1 MPILFLFV
9 LHSLLHQSKIK
20 GKKMAET
27 GVTVGLGE
35 RTYPIRISSGL
46 LAEIGSDLRQRNIG
60 TKYGIIADDTVAKL
74 YGKQCMQ
81 SLEAAGLRAELI
93 TFPHGEA
100 NKHMATV
107 TALASALARR
117 GFDRGDAL
125 IALGGGVTGD
135 ITGFLAAVYMRG
147 IPFVQ
152 VPTTLL
158 SQVDSSVGGKTGVD
172 LPEGKN
178 LVGVFY
184 QPKAVYI
191 DTDVLHT
198 LPLDEL
204 QGGLAEVIKYG
215 VIHDADF
222 FAFLEKNKDA
232 VFALQQDVITRLI
245 ARCCE
250 IKAWVVE
257 QDEREGGLRRI
268 LNFGHTIGH
277 AVEAASDFQLIHGK
291 AVAVG
296 MCAAAK
302 LAVRTG
308 CLAEQDACAIRDLI
322 AQYGLPVSIPAELER
337 QRMKKYLLN
346 DKKTVA
352 GRVFYVLPEAI
363 GKVVITD
370 QVSEDTLD
378 GVLIGD

>member
-1 MPILFLFV
+1 
-9 LHSLLHQSKIK
+9 
-20 GKKMAET
+20 
-27 GVTVGLGE
+27 
-35 RTYPIRISSGL
+35 
-46 LAEIGSDLRQRNIG
+46 
-60 TKYGIIADDTVAKL
+60 
-74 YGKQCMQ
+74 
-81 SLEAAGLRAELI
+81 
-93 TFPHGEA
+93 
-100 NKHMATV
+100 
-107 TALASALARR
+107 
-117 GFDRGDAL
+117 
-125 IALGGGVTGD
+125 TGD
-135 ITGFLAAVYMRG
+135 ITGFLAAIYMRG

-222 FAFLEKNKDA
+222 FAFLKKNKDA
-232 VFALQQDVITRLI
+232 VFALQQDVLTRLI

-291 AVAVG
+291 SVAIG

-308 CLAEQDACAIRDLI
+308 CLAEQDACAIQDLI
-322 AQYGLPVSIPAELER
+322 ERYELPRSIPAELDR
-337 QRMKKYLLN
+337 QLIKKYLLN
-346 DKKTVA
+346 DKKTIA

-363 GKVVITD
+363 GKVMITNQVSAHDVDAVITCP
-370 QVSEDTLD
+370 V
-378 GVLIGD
+378 

>member
-1 MPILFLFV
+1 MLILFLFV
-9 LHSLLHQSKIK
+9 LHQRKIK

-27 GVTVGLGE
+27 VVTVGLDD
-35 RTYPIRISSGL
+35 RSYPIRISSGL
-46 LAEIGSDLRQRNIG
+46 LAEIGADLRQRNIG
-60 TKYGIIADDTVAKL
+60 TKYGIIADDTVAEL

-81 SLEAAGLRAELI
+81 SLASAGLQVELI
-93 TFPHGEA
+93 TFSHGEE
-100 NKHMATV
+100 NKHMGTV
-107 TALASALARR
+107 AALASELAQR

-135 ITGFLAAVYMRG
+135 ITGFLAAIYMRG

-178 LVGVFY
+178 LAGVFY

-191 DTDVLHT
+191 DTDVLRT
-198 LPLDEL
+198 LPRDEL

-222 FAFLEKNKDA
+222 FAFLEKHRDA
-232 VFALQQDVITRLI
+232 VFSLQQDVLTRLI

-277 AVEAASDFQLIHGK
+277 AVEAASNFQLIHGK
-291 AVAVG
+291 AVAIG
-296 MCAAAK
+296 MYAAAK

-308 CLAEQDACAIRDLI
+308 CFPEQDACAVRNLI
-322 AQYGLPVSIPAELER
+322 ELYELPVFIPAELDR
-337 QRMKKYLLN
+337 QRIKKYLLN

-363 GKVVITD
+363 GKVMITD
-370 QVSEDTLD
+370 QVNGNDVDAIISCL
-378 GVLIGD
+378 V

>member
-1 MPILFLFV
+1 MLILFLFV
-9 LHSLLHQSKIK
+9 LYQSIK
-20 GKKMAET
+20 GRQEDKMTET
-27 GVTVGLGE
+27 LVNVGLDE
-35 RTYPIRISSGL
+35 RSYPIIIRSGV
-46 LAEIGSDLRQRNIG
+46 LADIGSDLRQRKIG

-81 SLEAAGLRAELI
+81 SLEAAGIQSELI
-93 TFPHGEA
+93 IFSHGEA
-100 NKHMATV
+100 NKTMATV
-107 TALASALARR
+107 ASLASELAQQ
-117 GFDRGDAL
+117 GFDRSDAL

-135 ITGFLAAVYMRG
+135 ITGFLAAIYMRG

-184 QPKAVYI
+184 QPKIVYI

-204 QGGLAEVIKYG
+204 RGGLAEVIKYG

-222 FAFLEKNKDA
+222 FSFLAQEREA
-232 VFALQQDVITRLI
+232 VFALQQDALTRLI

-291 AVAVG
+291 AVAIG
-296 MCAAAK
+296 MCAVAD

-308 CLAEQDACAIRDLI
+308 YLQEGDAQAIKKLIEQYELPITIPTDLDRKVI
-322 AQYGLPVSIPAELER
+322 
-337 QRMKKYLLN
+337 KKYLLN

-352 GRVFYVLPEAI
+352 GRVFYVLPQGI
-363 GKVVITD
+363 GKVMITD
-370 QVSEDTLD
+370 QVSEDDLD
-378 GVLIGD
+378 AVLAGD

>member
-1 MPILFLFV
+1 MT
-9 LHSLLHQSKIK
+9 
-20 GKKMAET
+20 ET
-27 GVTVGLGE
+27 TVIVGLGE
-35 RTYPIRISSGL
+35 RSYPIRISSGL
-46 LAEIGSDLRQRNIG
+46 MAEIGADLRQRKIG
-60 TKYGIIADDTVAKL
+60 TKYGIIADDTVAEL
-74 YGKQCMQ
+74 YGEQCMQ

-93 TFPHGEA
+93 IFPHGEA
-100 NKHMATV
+100 NKHTGTV
-107 TALASALARR
+107 TALASELAQR

-125 IALGGGVTGD
+125 LALGGGVTGD

-178 LVGVFY
+178 LVGIFY

-191 DTDVLHT
+191 DIDVLHT
-198 LPLDEL
+198 LPPDEL
-204 QGGLAEVIKYG
+204 RGGLAEVIKYG
-215 VIHDADF
+215 VIHDTEF
-222 FAFLEKNKDA
+222 FSFLAENRAA
-232 VFALQQDVITRLI
+232 VFALQQDVLTQLI

-291 AVAVG
+291 AVAIG
-296 MCAAAK
+296 MCAAAE

-308 CLAEQDACAIRDLI
+308 CLAEKDARAVRELI
-322 AQYGLPVSIPAELER
+322 ERYELPVTIPAELDR
-337 QRMKKYLLN
+337 YLIRKYLLH
-346 DKKTVA
+346 DKKTVG
-352 GRVFYVLPEAI
+352 GRVFYVLPETI
-363 GKVVITD
+363 GKVLITD
-370 QVSEDTLD
+370 QVSKDDLD
-378 GVLIGD
+378 AVLSGGLI